1 MTITVNSGSAPNTL
15 SVNGTELA
23 YDDNFKALAN
33 ELQIDP
39 TTLFGLFKGIEVKD
53 GDVYSLETLLDK
65 AVSKNPGS
73 PEDVALLL
81 EKAQT
86 LESKFKNVDI
96 ADLDKKIKDLD
107 DRIKAATGDAKKT
120 LQDQQAQ
127 LKAVKA
133 LKGEL
138 EEAKSKLTYAL
149 DNKSINL
156 KEDLK
161 KQVMTFLGKQAPAG
175 ADAPGSAGGSSAQT
189 PLAYKGMA
197 GGDDA
202 PGTSATNN
210 QAAAGKAMG
219 GSSPYDGLV
228 GGKAFDAN
236 NGLNLGPGADSGLLD
251 LYDIQSE
258 QQKRQHM
265 MTLFFYYARMAMS
278 GDIGAMYQFMRFI
291 GYVIARDKAL
301 QNVWMGT
308 KLIEL
313 QETSRKATEKL
324 LNFKV
329 GESAAEQAEWQKE
342 LQKIKSEEGI
352 VATSQKLISQM
363 MEEFTQIVETLT
375 NVQKSLLDVAGK
387 VMSNLSVWR

>member
-1 MTITVNSGSAPNTL
+1 
-15 SVNGTELA
+15 
-23 YDDNFKALAN
+23 
-33 ELQIDP
+33 
-39 TTLFGLFKGIEVKD
+39 
-53 GDVYSLETLLDK
+53 
-65 AVSKNPGS
+65 
-73 PEDVALLL
+73 
-81 EKAQT
+81 
-86 LESKFKNVDI
+86 
-96 ADLDKKIKDLD
+96 LD

-265 MTLFFYYARMAMS
+265 MTLFFYYARMGMS